1 MKVVLERKSLD
12 TWWMSDENANVEDY
26 TYPPPKDRRYSWPS
40 QGASR
45 RILFRW
51 AGRERPVIVNVLNYM
66 INLKFWC
73 EVKNSLVVLTKKKKK
88 NGNKKNAV
96 FCDKKEGLAFFLK
109 ITGGLQLWKLSAEL
123 AWMSKHWMRE
133 LSMYTAPTSGQLS
146 EQQSTEEKRNTGAMW
161 TARLWYEHQFSK
173 SCHTCMATELVE
185 MYAQVHGRIPQHRTC
200 YWFLSL
206 NGCSIANCYWSFLC
220 RTCL

>member
-1 MKVVLERKSLD
+1 
-12 TWWMSDENANVEDY
+12 MSDENANVEDY

-51 AGRERPVIVNVLNYM
+51 AGRERPVRVNVLNYM

-96 FCDKKEGLAFFLK
+96 FCDKKEGLAFFFKNYGRTAAMK
-109 ITGGLQLWKLSAEL
+109 IECWVSLDEHTLD
-123 AWMSKHWMRE
+123 AWVEHVCGTHQRTVLRGARAQKRSDVWGQMDCQAMNMS
-133 LSMYTAPTSGQLS
+133 TSS
-146 EQQSTEEKRNTGAMW
+146 VR
-161 TARLWYEHQFSK
+161 
-173 SCHTCMATELVE
+173 SCYNCMATELVE
-185 MYAQVHGRIPQHRTC
+185 MYAQVYGRIPEYRTC
-200 YWFLSL
+200 YWFVSP
-206 NGCSIANCYWSFLC
+206 NGYICKFFLV
-220 RTCL
+220 LLVSDVLVV